1 MRQNETQAEREH
13 RYDREVIVADYRWRR
28 AKAGKG
34 YRFIAPPPVP
44 KPETRDEGGTRWS
57 N

>member
-1 MRQNETQAEREH
+1 MRRNETQAEREH

-34 YRFIAPPPVP
+34 YRFELPPSLRKP
-44 KPETRDEGGTRWS
+44 KGKT
-57 N
+57 